1 MKVVLAAEEAAG
13 VQVLRNLWGLPALV
27 ELVAVFTT
35 PPGAASRRALVHEA
49 ASALGVPTFPVDAV
63 RTHEL
68 AERLR
73 GEQVDLLLN
82 VHSLFVAHPDVVAAP
97 RIGSFNLHPGP
108 LPEYAGLNVPSWAV
122 YRGERRHAV
131 TLHWMDAGVDTGPV
145 AYAQSFELTESDT
158 GLSAAAKCV
167 RQGVPL
173 VSELVQVAAREPSA
187 IPRIEQDRSRRRY
200 FAAGPPNGGRIDW
213 SRPAAELVRLVRA
226 ADYGPFPSPWGQVT
240 AEVAGHD
247 VAITKAEAL
256 PDGAPATPGAVVD
269 TTESSVTVA
278 TGDGLLLVET
288 QPAMPRSPRSQE
300 LL

>member
-1 MKVVLAAEEAAG
+1 MRVVLAAEEAAG
-13 VQVLRNLWGLPALV
+13 VQVLRNLCGLPSPA

-35 PPGAASRRALVHEA
+35 PPGAASRRALVYEA

-73 GEQVDLLLN
+73 DERVDLLVN
-82 VHSLFVAHPDVVAAP
+82 VHSLFVVHPDVVAAP

-108 LPEYAGLNVPSWAV
+108 LPAYAGLNVPSWAV

-131 TLHWMDAGVDTGPV
+131 TLHWMDAGIDSGPI

-167 RQGVPL
+167 RHGVPL

-240 AEVAGHD
+240 AKVAGND
-247 VAITKAEAL
+247 VCIAKATAL
-256 PDGAPATPGAVVD
+256 PDGTRATPGAVVD

-288 QPAMPRSPRSQE
+288 FRPQE
-300 LL
+300 PL